1 MEIEKICYL
10 TFIKNSTFAIY
21 MLTDRN
27 YQNITSV
34 LFVFSVILSPR
45 EMTYGL
51 FQINSPQLRY

>member
-34 LFVFSVILSPR
+34 RFVFSVILYPR
-45 EMTYGL
+45 E
-51 FQINSPQLRY
+51 